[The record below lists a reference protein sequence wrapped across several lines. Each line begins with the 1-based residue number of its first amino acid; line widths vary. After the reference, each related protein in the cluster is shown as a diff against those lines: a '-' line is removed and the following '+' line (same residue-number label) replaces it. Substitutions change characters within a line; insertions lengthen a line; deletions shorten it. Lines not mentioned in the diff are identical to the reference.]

1 MNTKPYIEAGW
12 HTVPLT
18 GELKRLPDGSKTIP
32 QFEKGWRQK
41 YTAQRNKKVT
51 KLGGVITGRV
61 SNILAVDCDNEDTY
75 NLFRSLD
82 PSAPCLVSV
91 GKGKSAGTLLYSYD
105 PDITTFSVA
114 DGSIALDVYSDNGFI
129 YLPTEA
135 NTTKEPWLEVPQLTP
150 APASVKLL
158 IQQLQ
163 KKNSAPAQ
171 EGHYVSSQTAPCLAP
186 LLQQFVGKRG
196 EFIPSLFKVLTPRSF
211 RKEEQYQ
218 KYGYLHPDNVPAG
231 AGSEYLSKVSAILG
245 ADESVSE
252 ELYVDVMTCVN
263 ALFSD
268 SMDQDRIDKT
278 ILTPMLEGGAAI
290 NGVPIWAYNEHWSDE
305 RMTVT
310 TKHGLIVDLCFDD
323 RRGLYYYLDM
333 TNEQVKSWQR
343 DTDFV
348 AYLDVTVKSELP
360 KKAALKKKL
369 PIAHITSNPAVPFGF
384 CKSDIPQVLGFNSF
398 QPGPELAILH
408 KPEDYSRFYKRP
420 EVLLKYLETLV
431 PNEAARVYLLRF
443 IKTKLTTF
451 SYSPVVLYFL
461 GVPGSG
467 KDTFVQVLEQIM
479 GHMSRPTTSEFM
491 EVYNT
496 WMLDTYFVQ
505 LDEYGDQLS
514 KLHEKE
520 LVKGRLKAF
529 TGKPTVQ
536 IRGMRQEGYNV
547 KHAVTFIMTANKNP
561 LLMDDQDRRIHLM
574 ETPNVLEI
582 QPWFNA
588 NSHDQIFS
596 EVKDFCYYLA
606 TEVKVLPKNEY
617 VTPPLSDD
625 KQKLIANS
633 MFAANRLA
641 YAISHD
647 MVDYLVDI
655 GNDTSCRGFVDDI
668 RAGKLSSRNL
678 EIVYDELTDFKG
690 DSKSLRKVLR
700 KQSGITMVPTT
711 KDGEPAYYIELNPF
725 GSTEDE

>member
-1 MNTKPYIEAGW
+1 MSIKPYIDAGW

-41 YTAQRNKKVT
+41 YTAQLNKKVT
-51 KLGGVITGRV
+51 KLGGVITGAV
-61 SNILAVDCDNEDTY
+61 SGIIAIDCDNEATY
-75 NLFRSLD
+75 ELFRSID
-82 PSAPCLVSV
+82 PQAPVLVSV
-91 GKGKSAGTLLYSYD
+91 GKGKSAGTLLYLYD
-105 PDITTFSVA
+105 PDISTFSIA

-135 NTTKEPWLEVPQLTP
+135 NATKEPWVEIP
-150 APASVKLL
+150 AIPAMPAAVKLL
-158 IQQLQ
+158 VKQLA
-163 KKNSAPAQ
+163 KKNAPAQ

-196 EFIPSLFKVLTPRSF
+196 EFIPSLFKILTPRSF

-245 ADESVSE
+245 ADESVNE
-252 ELYVDVMTCVN
+252 ELYLDVMTLVN
-263 ALFSD
+263 ALFSEP
-268 SMDQDRIDKT
+268 MDQDRLDKT
-278 ILTPMLEGGAAI
+278 IINPMLEGGASI
-290 NGVPIWAYNEHWSDE
+290 NGVPIWNYNEHWADE

-323 RRGLYYYLDM
+323 RRGMYYFLDM
-333 TNEQVKSWQR
+333 TNESIKSWQR

-348 AYLDVTVKSELP
+348 AYLDVTVKADMP
-360 KKAALKKKL
+360 KKARLKKKL
-369 PIAHITSNPAVPFGF
+369 PIAHIQSNPAVPFGF
-384 CKSDIPQVLGFNSF
+384 CKSDTPQVLAFNSF
-398 QPGPELAILH
+398 KPGPELSILH
-408 KPEDYSRFYKRP
+408 KPEDYARFYKKP
-420 EVLLKYLETLV
+420 ELTIKYIETLV
-431 PNEAARVYLLRF
+431 PNYDARMYLLRF

-451 SYSPVVLYFL
+451 EYSPVVLYFL

-467 KDTFVQVLEQIM
+467 KDTFVQILERIM

-536 IRGMRQEGYNV
+536 IRGMRQEGYNIS
-547 KHAVTFIMTANKNP
+547 HSVTFIMTANKNP

-582 QPWFNA
+582 QPWFTANA
-588 NSHDQIFS
+588 HDQIFA
-596 EVKDFCYYLA
+596 EIKDFCYYLA
-606 TEVKVLPKNEY
+606 TEIDVLPKNEY
-617 VTPPLSDD
+617 VTPPLSAD

-633 MFAANRLA
+633 MFAAQRLA
-641 YAISHD
+641 YAIAHD
-647 MVDYLVDI
+647 MVDYLADI
-655 GNDTSCRGFVDDI
+655 GSDTNCRNFTDDVRSGRI
-668 RAGKLSSRNL
+668 QSKNL
-678 EIVYDELTDFKG
+678 EAVYDELTDFKG
-690 DSKSLRKVLR
+690 DAKSLRKVLR
-700 KQSGITMVPTT
+700 KQPGITMHATT
-711 KDGEPAYYIELNPF
+711 KDGEPTYYIDMNPF
-725 GSTEDE
+725 GGTDDE